1 VTNGVTD
8 RVRKTSAGVRE
19 PGEGKGEPMKRR
31 QKRSAVRTVAVAAI
45 ALLVAMMVG
54 LGTSAAQS
62 PQGKAKKYKG
72 TRAIIVDSTTGQLR
86 LPTQEEV
93 DQAVKGI
100 SSLVVRPVEDA
111 QERTLSSGA
120 VAISLDGG
128 GVVLARP
135 NGDGTFET
143 RCVFTFE
150 EGADFLGLV
159 EDESIV

>member
-1 VTNGVTD
+1 
-8 RVRKTSAGVRE
+8 
-19 PGEGKGEPMKRR
+19 MKKR
-31 QKRSAVRTVAVAAI
+31 QKRSAVRTLVVAAI
-45 ALLVAMMVG
+45 ALVVAMIG
-54 LGTSAAQS
+54 LGTSAQS

-72 TRAIIVDSTTGQLR
+72 TRAIIVDSNTGQLR

-100 SSLVVRPVEDA
+100 SSLVVKPVEDA
-111 QERTLSSGA
+111 QERTMSSGA
-120 VAISLDGG
+120 VAVSLDGG

-159 EDESIV
+159 EDESIL

>member
-1 VTNGVTD
+1 
-8 RVRKTSAGVRE
+8 
-19 PGEGKGEPMKRR
+19 MKRR
-31 QKRSAVRTVAVAAI
+31 HKRRAVRTVVVAAI
-45 ALLVAMMVG
+45 ALLVAMIG
-54 LGTSAAQS
+54 LGTSAQS

-72 TRAIIVDSTTGQLR
+72 TRAIVVDSNTGQLR

-100 SSLVVRPVEDA
+100 SSLVVKPVEDA
-111 QERTLSSGA
+111 QERTMSSGA
-120 VAISLDGG
+120 VAVSLDGG

-159 EDESIV
+159 EDESIL